1 MSKITDSVLNF
12 YNKATGSKEDNI
24 YALKTRLKAYLLIIG
39 LLILS
44 ASSIY
49 TYALVE
55 KLKDQEYQQ
64 MNMYKQSMEIV
75 GRPSFESDTF
85 KIPEDIRSFIF
96 TLPSTIKNIPIIIT
110 DFGYNIQSGLNING
124 LTSTEG
130 LLPKEDSVVLAKM
143 LNSWI
148 EKGRQP
154 IQMKD
159 EYGIIINKVYFDDS
173 NTLTLLKYYPFFQ
186 FALIAF
192 FIGFGY
198 LIFSSTRQSEQN
210 QVWVGMAK
218 ETAHQLGTPIAA
230 IMGWIEHLKIAHEGD
245 EVTQE
250 VVHELGNDVNRLS
263 LVADRFSKIGS
274 APELTEFNMYQ
285 ELDECRDYMQ
295 RRAPR
300 RVIFDFPKLKAP
312 LPMGTPPEQYLGV
325 KINKHL
331 FDWVVENL
339 LRNALDAME
348 AGEGIITAKIYEEPN
363 WVCVDITDS
372 GKGIPKAN
380 FKTVFQPGFT
390 TKKRGWGLGL
400 SLAKRI
406 IENYHGGKIF
416 VKDSE
421 IGKFTTFTI
430 KMPKGERPTIKEE
443 VKLDWIS
450 ENKA

>member
-1 MSKITDSVLNF
+1 LSKVTDSVLDF
-12 YNKATGSKEDNI
+12 YNKAIGNKEDDI
-24 YALKTRLKAYLLIIG
+24 YSLKTRLKAYLLVIG
-39 LLILS
+39 MLILS

-49 TYALVE
+49 TYSLVE
-55 KLKDQEYQQ
+55 KLKAQELAQ
-64 MNMYKQSMEIV
+64 MEIYRQAQEVV
-75 GRPSFESDTF
+75 GRGSLENE
-85 KIPEDIRSFIF
+85 KYVIPDDMRNFVF
-96 TLPSTIKNIPIIIT
+96 NLPASIKDIPIIVT
-110 DFGYNIQSGLNING
+110 DYGYAVQDGKNISGL
-124 LTSTEG
+124 STEG
-130 LLPKEDSVVLAKM
+130 LPTKDDSILLAKT

-159 EYGIIINKVYFDDS
+159 EYGIIVNKVYFDDS
-173 NTLTLLKYYPFFQ
+173 NSLKLLKYYPFFQ

-198 LIFSSTRQSEQN
+198 LIFSSTRESEQN

-230 IMGWIEHLKIAHEGD
+230 IMGWIEHLRTTHEGD
-245 EVTQE
+245 EMTQE
-250 VVHELGNDVNRLS
+250 IVTELDNDVNRLS

-274 APELTEFNMYQ
+274 APELADVNMY
-285 ELDECRDYMQ
+285 EEIESCRDYMQ

-300 RVIFDFPKLKAP
+300 KVKFDFPVVETSPSQNGRDLV
-312 LPMGTPPEQYLGV
+312 PPQYLGA
-325 KINKHL
+325 KLNKHL

-348 AGEGIITAKIYEEPN
+348 GGEGTITAKIYGETN
-363 WVCVDITDS
+363 WVCVDITDT

-406 IENYHGGKIF
+406 IENYHGGKIL

-421 IGKFTTFTI
+421 LGKFTTFTI
-430 KMPKGERPTIKEE
+430 KMPK
-443 VKLDWIS
+443 S
-450 ENKA
+450 EKVNQQAEKG

>member
-1 MSKITDSVLNF
+1 LSKVTDSVLDF
-12 YNKATGSKEDNI
+12 YNKAIGNKEDDI
-24 YALKTRLKAYLLIIG
+24 YSLKTRLKIYLLIIG

-49 TYALVE
+49 TYSLVE
-55 KLKDQEYQQ
+55 KLKAQELAQ
-64 MNMYKQSMEIV
+64 MEIYRQAQEVV
-75 GRPSFESDTF
+75 GRGSLENE
-85 KIPEDIRSFIF
+85 KYVIPDDMRNFVF
-96 TLPSTIKNIPIIIT
+96 NLPASIKDIPIIVT
-110 DFGYNIQSGLNING
+110 DYGYTVQDGKNISGL
-124 LTSTEG
+124 STEG
-130 LLPKEDSVVLAKM
+130 LPTKDDSILLAET
-143 LNSWI
+143 LNSWLA
-148 EKGRQP
+148 KGRKP

-159 EYGIIINKVYFDDS
+159 EYGMIVNKVYFDDS
-173 NTLTLLKYYPFFQ
+173 NSLKLLKYYPFFQ

-198 LIFSSTRQSEQN
+198 LIFSSTRESEQN

-230 IMGWIEHLKIAHEGD
+230 IMGWIEHLRMTHEGD
-245 EVTQE
+245 EMTQE
-250 VVHELGNDVNRLS
+250 IVTELDNDVNRLS

-274 APELTEFNMYQ
+274 APELVDVNMY
-285 ELDECRDYMQ
+285 EEIEGCRDYMQ

-300 RVIFDFPKLKAP
+300 KVKFDFPVLE
-312 LPMGTPPEQYLGV
+312 TPPSRNDRNFVPQQYLGA
-325 KINKHL
+325 KLNKHL

-348 AGEGIITAKIYEEPN
+348 DGEGTITAKIYEEPN
-363 WVCVDITDS
+363 WVCVDITDT

-406 IENYHGGKIF
+406 IENYHGGKIL

-421 IGKFTTFTI
+421 LGKFTTFTI
-430 KMPKGERPTIKEE
+430 KLPKAEKIIQKD
-443 VKLDWIS
+443 KND
-450 ENKA
+450 

>member
-1 MSKITDSVLNF
+1 MSKVTDSVLDF
-12 YNKATGSKEDNI
+12 YNKAVGNKEDDI
-24 YALKTRLKAYLLIIG
+24 YSLKTRLKIYLLIIG

-49 TYALVE
+49 TYSLAE
-55 KLKDQEYQQ
+55 KLKAQEIAQMGSYQE
-64 MNMYKQSMEIV
+64 SMEII
-75 GRPSFESDTF
+75 GTPGLESDKYVIPDEMRNFVFTYPY
-85 KIPEDIRSFIF
+85 KIKD
-96 TLPSTIKNIPIIIT
+96 IPIILT
-110 DFGYNIQSGLNING
+110 DYSYSIQGSLNMGLPEE
-124 LTSTEG
+124 LTT
-130 LLPKEDSVVLAKM
+130 KDSLYLAKT

-148 EKGRQP
+148 SKGRKP

-159 EYGIIINKVYFDDS
+159 EYGIIVQKVYYDDS
-173 NTLTLLKYYPFFQ
+173 NSLTLLKYYPFFQ
-186 FALIAF
+186 FALITF

-198 LIFSSTRQSEQN
+198 LVFSSTRQSEQN

-230 IMGWIEHLKIAHEGD
+230 IMGWIEHLRMTHEGD
-245 EVTQE
+245 EMTQE
-250 VVHELGNDVNRLS
+250 IVTELDNDVNRLS

-274 APELTEFNMYQ
+274 APELEEVNMY
-285 ELDECRDYMQ
+285 EEIESCRDYMQ

-300 RVIFDFPKLKAP
+300 KVKFDFPVLGIP
-312 LPMGTPPEQYLGV
+312 QQYLGA
-325 KINKHL
+325 KLNKHL

-348 AGEGIITAKIYEEPN
+348 GGEGTITAKIYEEPN
-363 WVCVDITDS
+363 WVCVDITDT

-406 IENYHGGKIF
+406 IENYHGGKIL

-421 IGKFTTFTI
+421 LGKFTTFTI
-430 KMPKGERPTIKEE
+430 KMPKAEKVIME
-443 VKLDWIS
+443 S
-450 ENKA
+450 EKD

>member
-1 MSKITDSVLNF
+1 LKLSKVTDSVLDF
-12 YNKATGSKEDNI
+12 YNKAVGNKDDDI
-24 YALKTRLKAYLLIIG
+24 YSLKTRLKAYLLIIG

-49 TYALVE
+49 TYSLVE
-55 KLKDQEYQQ
+55 KLKAQEIAQMGSYQE
-64 MNMYKQSMEIV
+64 SMEIL
-75 GRPSFESDTF
+75 GTPGLESDKYVIPDEMRNF
-85 KIPEDIRSFIF
+85 VFNYPNKIKD
-96 TLPSTIKNIPIIIT
+96 IPIILT
-110 DFGYNIQSGLNING
+110 DYSYNIQYSLNMGLPEE
-124 LTSTEG
+124 LTT
-130 LLPKEDSVVLAKM
+130 KDSLYLAKT

-148 EKGRQP
+148 SKGRKP

-159 EYGIIINKVYFDDS
+159 EYGIIVQKVYYDDS
-173 NTLTLLKYYPFFQ
+173 NSLTLLKYYPFFQ

-198 LIFSSTRQSEQN
+198 LIFSSTRESEQN

-230 IMGWIEHLKIAHEGD
+230 IMGWIEHLRMTHEGD
-245 EVTQE
+245 EMTQE
-250 VVHELGNDVNRLS
+250 IVKELDNDVHRLS

-274 APELTEFNMYQ
+274 APELIEVNMY
-285 ELDECRDYMQ
+285 EEIDSCRDYMQ

-300 RVIFDFPKLKAP
+300 KVKFDFPILETSSSRSDQDFVP
-312 LPMGTPPEQYLGV
+312 QQYLGA

-348 AGEGIITAKIYEEPN
+348 EGEGTIIAKIYEETN
-363 WVCVDITDS
+363 WVCVDITDT

-406 IENYHGGKIF
+406 IENYHGGKIL

-421 IGKFTTFTI
+421 LGKFTTFTI
-430 KMPKGERPTIKEE
+430 KMPKAVKPILKEVE
-443 VKLDWIS
+443 L
-450 ENKA
+450 

>member
-1 MSKITDSVLNF
+1 LSKVTDSVLDF
-12 YNKATGSKEDNI
+12 YNKAIGNKEDDI
-24 YALKTRLKAYLLIIG
+24 YSLKTRLKAYLLIIG

-49 TYALVE
+49 TYSLVE
-55 KLKDQEYQQ
+55 KLKAQEIAQMGSYQE
-64 MNMYKQSMEIV
+64 SMEIL
-75 GRPSFESDTF
+75 GTPGLESDKYVIPDEMRNF
-85 KIPEDIRSFIF
+85 VFNYPNKIKD
-96 TLPSTIKNIPIIIT
+96 IPIILT
-110 DFGYNIQSGLNING
+110 DYSYNIQYSLNMGLPDE
-124 LTSTEG
+124 LTT
-130 LLPKEDSVVLAKM
+130 EDSLYLVKT

-148 EKGRQP
+148 SKGRKP

-159 EYGIIINKVYFDDS
+159 EYGIIVQKVYYDDS
-173 NTLTLLKYYPFFQ
+173 NSLTLLKYYPFFQ

-198 LIFSSTRQSEQN
+198 LIFSSTRESEQN

-230 IMGWIEHLKIAHEGD
+230 IMGWIEHLRMTHEGD
-245 EVTQE
+245 EMTQE
-250 VVHELGNDVNRLS
+250 IVKELDNDVHRLS

-274 APELTEFNMYQ
+274 APELIEVNMY
-285 ELDECRDYMQ
+285 EEIDSCRDYMQ

-300 RVIFDFPKLKAP
+300 KVKFDFPILEISSSRSDQDLAP
-312 LPMGTPPEQYLGV
+312 QQYLGA

-348 AGEGIITAKIYEEPN
+348 EGEGTITAKIYEETN
-363 WVCVDITDS
+363 WVCVDITDT

-406 IENYHGGKIF
+406 IENYHGGKIL

-421 IGKFTTFTI
+421 LGKFTTFTI
-430 KMPKGERPTIKEE
+430 KMPKAVKSILKEVE
-443 VKLDWIS
+443 L
-450 ENKA
+450 

>member
-1 MSKITDSVLNF
+1 LKLSKVTDSVLDF
-12 YNKATGSKEDNI
+12 YNKAVGNKEDDI
-24 YALKTRLKAYLLIIG
+24 YSLKTRLKAYLLIIG

-49 TYALVE
+49 TYSLVE
-55 KLKDQEYQQ
+55 KLKAQEIAQMGSYQE
-64 MNMYKQSMEIV
+64 SMEIL
-75 GRPSFESDTF
+75 GTPGLESDKYVIPDEMRNF
-85 KIPEDIRSFIF
+85 VFNYPNKIKD
-96 TLPSTIKNIPIIIT
+96 IPIILT
-110 DFGYNIQSGLNING
+110 DYSYNIQYSLNMGLPDE
-124 LTSTEG
+124 LTT
-130 LLPKEDSVVLAKM
+130 EDSLYLVKT

-148 EKGRQP
+148 SKGRKP

-159 EYGIIINKVYFDDS
+159 EYGIIVQKVYYDDS
-173 NTLTLLKYYPFFQ
+173 NSLTLLKYYPFFQ

-198 LIFSSTRQSEQN
+198 LIFSSTRESEQN

-230 IMGWIEHLKIAHEGD
+230 IMGWIEHLRMTHEGD
-245 EVTQE
+245 EMTQE
-250 VVHELGNDVNRLS
+250 IVKELDNDVHRLS

-274 APELTEFNMYQ
+274 APELIEVNMY
-285 ELDECRDYMQ
+285 EEIDSCRDYMQ

-300 RVIFDFPKLKAP
+300 KVKFDFPILEISSSRSDRDLVP
-312 LPMGTPPEQYLGV
+312 QQYLGA
-325 KINKHL
+325 KLNKHL

-348 AGEGIITAKIYEEPN
+348 EGEGTITAKIYEEPN
-363 WVCVDITDS
+363 WVCVDITDT

-406 IENYHGGKIF
+406 IENYHGGKIL

-421 IGKFTTFTI
+421 LGKFTTFTI
-430 KMPKGERPTIKEE
+430 KMPKAVKPILKEVE
-443 VKLDWIS
+443 L
-450 ENKA
+450 

>member
-1 MSKITDSVLNF
+1 MSKVTDSVLDF
-12 YNKATGSKEDNI
+12 YNKAVGNKEDDI
-24 YALKTRLKAYLLIIG
+24 YSLKTRLKIYLLIIG

-49 TYALVE
+49 TYSLVE
-55 KLKDQEYQQ
+55 KLKAQELAQ
-64 MNMYKQSMEIV
+64 MDIYRQAQEVV
-75 GRPSFESDTF
+75 GRGSLENE
-85 KIPEDIRSFIF
+85 KYVIPDDMRNFVF
-96 TLPSTIKNIPIIIT
+96 NLPASIKDIPIIVT
-110 DFGYNIQSGLNING
+110 DYGYNVQDGKNISGL
-124 LTSTEG
+124 STEG
-130 LLPKEDSVVLAKM
+130 LPTKSDSILLVKT

-159 EYGIIINKVYFDDS
+159 EYGIIVNKVYFDDS
-173 NTLTLLKYYPFFQ
+173 NSLKLLKYYPFFQ
-186 FALIAF
+186 FALITF

-198 LIFSSTRQSEQN
+198 LVFSSTRQSEQN

-230 IMGWIEHLKIAHEGD
+230 IMGWIEHLRMTHEGD
-245 EVTQE
+245 EMTQE
-250 VVHELGNDVNRLS
+250 IVTELDNDVKRLS

-274 APELTEFNMYQ
+274 APELEEVNMY
-285 ELDECRDYMQ
+285 EEIESCRDYMQ

-300 RVIFDFPKLKAP
+300 KVKFDFPILE
-312 LPMGTPPEQYLGV
+312 TPPSRNNRDFVPQQYLGA
-325 KINKHL
+325 KLNKHL

-348 AGEGIITAKIYEEPN
+348 GGEGTITAKIYEEPN
-363 WVCVDITDS
+363 WVCVDITDT

-406 IENYHGGKIF
+406 IENYHGGKIL

-421 IGKFTTFTI
+421 LGKFTTFTI
-430 KMPKGERPTIKEE
+430 KMPKAEKVITE
-443 VKLDWIS
+443 S
-450 ENKA
+450 EKD

>member
-1 MSKITDSVLNF
+1 MSKVTDSVLDF
-12 YNKATGSKEDNI
+12 YNKAVGNKEDDI
-24 YALKTRLKAYLLIIG
+24 YSLKTRLKIYLLIIG

-49 TYALVE
+49 TYSLVE
-55 KLKDQEYQQ
+55 KLKAQEIAQ
-64 MNMYKQSMEIV
+64 MDVYRQTQEINSHE
-75 GRPSFESDTF
+75 GFD
-85 KIPEDIRSFIF
+85 
-96 TLPSTIKNIPIIIT
+96 TLPENIKQLVTNIITNNNTIPIIMT
-110 DFGYNIQSGLNING
+110 DYGYNVQSGANISG

-130 LLPKEDSVVLAKM
+130 LLPIEDSILLHKM

-148 EKGRQP
+148 EKGRKP
-154 IQMKD
+154 ILMKD
-159 EYGIIINKVYFDDS
+159 DYGIIQSKVYFDDS
-173 NTLTLLKYYPFFQ
+173 NNLRLLKYYPFFQ
-186 FALIAF
+186 FALITF

-198 LIFSSTRQSEQN
+198 LIFSSTRESEQN

-230 IMGWIEHLKIAHEGD
+230 IMGWIQHLRTTHEGD
-245 EVTQE
+245 EMTQE
-250 VVHELGNDVNRLS
+250 IVTELDKDVNRLS

-274 APELTEFNMYQ
+274 APELKDVNMY
-285 ELDECRDYMQ
+285 EEIDSCRDYMQ

-300 RVIFDFPKLKAP
+300 KVKFDFPILE
-312 LPMGTPPEQYLGV
+312 TPPQYLGA
-325 KINKHL
+325 KLNKHL

-348 AGEGIITAKIYEEPN
+348 EGEGTITSKIYEEPN
-363 WVCVDITDS
+363 WVCVDITDT

-406 IENYHGGKIF
+406 IENYHGGKIL

-430 KMPKGERPTIKEE
+430 KLPKGEKLIQKEGG
-443 VKLDWIS
+443 L
-450 ENKA
+450 

>member
-1 MSKITDSVLNF
+1 MSKLTDSVLDF
-12 YNKATGSKEDNI
+12 YNKAVGNKEDDI
-24 YALKTRLKAYLLIIG
+24 YSLKTRLKIYLLIIG

-49 TYALVE
+49 TYSLVE
-55 KLKDQEYQQ
+55 KLKAQEIAQMGSYQE
-64 MNMYKQSMEIV
+64 SMEIL
-75 GRPSFESDTF
+75 GTPGLESDKYVIPDEMRNF
-85 KIPEDIRSFIF
+85 VFNYPNKIKD
-96 TLPSTIKNIPIIIT
+96 IPIILT
-110 DFGYNIQSGLNING
+110 DYGYGIQGSLNMGLPEE
-124 LTSTEG
+124 LTT
-130 LLPKEDSVVLAKM
+130 KDSLYLAKIRD
-143 LNSWI
+143 SWI
-148 EKGRQP
+148 AKGRKP

-159 EYGIIINKVYFDDS
+159 EYGMIVQKVYFDDS
-173 NTLTLLKYYPFFQ
+173 KSLTLLKYYPFFQ

-198 LIFSSTRQSEQN
+198 LIFSSTRESEQN

-230 IMGWIEHLKIAHEGD
+230 IMGWIEHLRTTHEGD
-245 EVTQE
+245 EMTQE
-250 VVHELGNDVNRLS
+250 IVTELNNDVNRLS

-274 APELTEFNMYQ
+274 APELADVNMY
-285 ELDECRDYMQ
+285 EEIESCRDYMQ

-300 RVIFDFPKLKAP
+300 KVKFDFPVLD
-312 LPMGTPPEQYLGV
+312 TPPSRSDRDFVPQQYLGA
-325 KINKHL
+325 KLNKHL

-348 AGEGIITAKIYEEPN
+348 GGEGTISAKIYEETN
-363 WVCVDITDS
+363 WVCVDITDT

-406 IENYHGGKIF
+406 IENYHGGKIL

-430 KMPKGERPTIKEE
+430 KLPKAEKSVEGK
-443 VKLDWIS
+443 VAL
-450 ENKA
+450 

>member
-1 MSKITDSVLNF
+1 VTYSNNINFLKLSKVTDSVLDF
-12 YNKATGSKEDNI
+12 YNKAIGNKEDDI
-24 YALKTRLKAYLLIIG
+24 YSLKTRLKIYLLIIG

-49 TYALVE
+49 TYSLVE
-55 KLKDQEYQQ
+55 KLKAQEIAQMDSYQE
-64 MNMYKQSMEIV
+64 SMEV
-75 GRPSFESDTF
+75 LGTPGLESDKYIIPDEMRNF
-85 KIPEDIRSFIF
+85 VLFYPNKIKD
-96 TLPSTIKNIPIIIT
+96 IPIIVT
-110 DFGYNIQSGLNING
+110 DYSYNIQDCINFNDIESP
-124 LTSTEG
+124 LS
-130 LLPKEDSVVLAKM
+130 KKDSLYLAKT

-148 EKGRQP
+148 SKGRKP

-159 EYGIIINKVYFDDS
+159 EYGIIVQKVYYDDS
-173 NTLTLLKYYPFFQ
+173 KSLTLLKYYPFFQ

-198 LIFSSTRQSEQN
+198 LVFSSTRQSEQN

-230 IMGWIEHLKIAHEGD
+230 IMGWIEHLRMTHEGD
-245 EVTQE
+245 EMTQE
-250 VVHELGNDVNRLS
+250 IVTELDNDVNRLS

-274 APELTEFNMYQ
+274 APELEDVNMY
-285 ELDECRDYMQ
+285 EEIESCRDYMQ

-300 RVIFDFPKLKAP
+300 KVKFDFPILD
-312 LPMGTPPEQYLGV
+312 TPPQYLGA
-325 KINKHL
+325 KLNKHL

-348 AGEGIITAKIYEEPN
+348 EGEGTITSKIYEEHN
-363 WVCVDITDS
+363 WVCVDITDT

-406 IENYHGGKIF
+406 IENYHGGKIL

-430 KMPKGERPTIKEE
+430 KLPKGE
-443 VKLDWIS
+443 KLI
-450 ENKA
+450 EK

>member
-1 MSKITDSVLNF
+1 MSKVTDSVLDF
-12 YNKATGSKEDNI
+12 YNKAVGNKEDDI
-24 YALKTRLKAYLLIIG
+24 YSLKTRLKIYLLIIG

-49 TYALVE
+49 TYSLVE
-55 KLKDQEYQQ
+55 KLKAQEIAQ
-64 MNMYKQSMEIV
+64 MDMYKGSMEIL
-75 GRPSFESDTF
+75 GRGALENDEY
-85 KIPEDIRSFIF
+85 KIPDDMRNFVF
-96 TLPSTIKNIPIIIT
+96 NLPSKIKDIPIIVT
-110 DFGYNIQSGLNING
+110 DYGYNIQSGMNISG
-124 LTSTEG
+124 LQSTEG
-130 LLPKEDSVVLAKM
+130 LLPKEDSIILANT
-143 LNSWI
+143 LNGWI
-148 EKGRQP
+148 EKGRKP

-173 NTLTLLKYYPFFQ
+173 NSLTLLKYYPFFQ

-230 IMGWIEHLKIAHEGD
+230 IMGWIQHLRTTHEGD
-245 EVTQE
+245 EMTQE
-250 VVHELGNDVNRLS
+250 IVTELDKDVNRLS

-274 APELTEFNMYQ
+274 APELEDVNMY
-285 ELDECRDYMQ
+285 EEIDSCRDYMQ

-300 RVIFDFPKLKAP
+300 KVKFDFPVLE
-312 LPMGTPPEQYLGV
+312 TPPSRSDRDFVPQQYLGA
-325 KINKHL
+325 KLNKHL

-348 AGEGIITAKIYEEPN
+348 EGEGTITSKIYEEPN
-363 WVCVDITDS
+363 WVCVDITDT
-372 GKGIPKAN
+372 GKGIPKTN

-406 IENYHGGKIF
+406 SENYHGGKIL

-430 KMPKGERPTIKEE
+430 KLPKAT
-443 VKLDWIS
+443 
-450 ENKA
+450 KAIEK

>member
-1 MSKITDSVLNF
+1 LLYKLDRICKVFLNSINLYKLSKITDTVLNF
-12 YNKATGSKEDNI
+12 YNTTIGSKDDDL
-24 YALKTRLKAYLLIIG
+24 YSLKNRLKAYLLIMG

-49 TYALVE
+49 TYSLVE
-55 KLKDQEYQQ
+55 KLKAQEIVQMGSYQE
-64 MNMYKQSMEIV
+64 SMEV
-75 GRPSFESDTF
+75 LGTPGLESEKYVIPDEMRNF
-85 KIPEDIRSFIF
+85 VLNYPNKIKD
-96 TLPSTIKNIPIIIT
+96 IPIILT
-110 DFGYNIQSGLNING
+110 DYSYNIQGSLNMGLPDE
-124 LTSTEG
+124 LSV
-130 LLPKEDSVVLAKM
+130 KDSLYLAKT

-148 EKGRQP
+148 SKGRKP

-159 EYGIIINKVYFDDS
+159 EYGIIVQKVYYDDS
-173 NTLTLLKYYPFFQ
+173 NSLTLLKYYPFFQ
-186 FALIAF
+186 FALITF

-230 IMGWIEHLKIAHEGD
+230 IMGWIQHLRTTHEGD
-245 EVTQE
+245 EMTQQIVT
-250 VVHELGNDVNRLS
+250 ELDNDVNRLS

-274 APELTEFNMYQ
+274 APELVDVNIYE
-285 ELDECRDYMQ
+285 EIESCRDYMQ

-300 RVIFDFPKLKAP
+300 KVKFDFPALDV
-312 LPMGTPPEQYLGV
+312 PPQYLGV
-325 KINKHL
+325 KLNKHL

-348 AGEGIITAKIYEEPN
+348 EGEGTITSKIYEEPN
-363 WVCVDITDS
+363 WVCVDITDT

-406 IENYHGGKIF
+406 IENYHGGKIL

-421 IGKFTTFTI
+421 LGKFTTFTI
-430 KMPKGERPTIKEE
+430 KLPKAKSVI
-443 VKLDWIS
+443 D
-450 ENKA
+450 

>member
-1 MSKITDSVLNF
+1 LSKVTDSVLDF
-12 YNKATGSKEDNI
+12 YNKAVGNKEDDI
-24 YALKTRLKAYLLIIG
+24 YSLKTRLKIYLLIIG
-39 LLILS
+39 MLILS

-49 TYALVE
+49 TYSLVE
-55 KLKDQEYQQ
+55 KLKAQEIAQ
-64 MNMYKQSMEIV
+64 MEIYRQAQEVV
-75 GRPSFESDTF
+75 GRGSLENE
-85 KIPEDIRSFIF
+85 KYVIPDDMRNFVF
-96 TLPSTIKNIPIIIT
+96 NLPASIKDIPIIVT
-110 DFGYNIQSGLNING
+110 DYGYAVQDGKNISGL
-124 LTSTEG
+124 STEG
-130 LLPKEDSVVLAKM
+130 LPTKEDSLLLSET
-143 LNSWI
+143 LNNWI
-148 EKGRQP
+148 AKGRQP

-159 EYGIIINKVYFDDS
+159 EYGIIVNKVYFDDS
-173 NTLTLLKYYPFFQ
+173 NSLKLLKYYPFFQ

-198 LIFSSTRQSEQN
+198 LIFSSTRESEQN

-230 IMGWIEHLKIAHEGD
+230 IMGWIEHLRMTHEGD
-245 EVTQE
+245 EMTQE
-250 VVHELGNDVNRLS
+250 IVTELDNDVNRLS

-274 APELTEFNMYQ
+274 APELEEVNMY
-285 ELDECRDYMQ
+285 EEIESCRDYMQ

-300 RVIFDFPKLKAP
+300 KVKFDFPVLGIP
-312 LPMGTPPEQYLGV
+312 QQYLGA
-325 KINKHL
+325 KLNKHL

-348 AGEGIITAKIYEEPN
+348 GGEGTITAKIYEETN
-363 WVCVDITDS
+363 WICVDITDT

-406 IENYHGGKIF
+406 IENYHGGKIL

-421 IGKFTTFTI
+421 LGKFTTFTI
-430 KMPKGERPTIKEE
+430 KMPKSEKVNQKEE
-443 VKLDWIS
+443 ND
-450 ENKA
+450 

>member
-1 MSKITDSVLNF
+1 MSKVTDSVLDF
-12 YNKATGSKEDNI
+12 YNKAVGNKEDDI
-24 YALKTRLKAYLLIIG
+24 YSLKTRLKIYLLIIG
-39 LLILS
+39 MLILS

-49 TYALVE
+49 TYSLVE
-55 KLKDQEYQQ
+55 KLKEQEIAQ
-64 MNMYKQSMEIV
+64 MDVYRQSQEVITQESFDSLPENYKALI
-75 GRPSFESDTF
+75 T
-85 KIPEDIRSFIF
+85 DIIS
-96 TLPSTIKNIPIIIT
+96 KNNNIPIIFTDSRYTIVDVKNIT
-110 DFGYNIQSGLNING
+110 RFPDGIQTSSDSASIKRQLDDLISKNKTPIVVKDAYNMI
-124 LTSTEG
+124 T
-130 LLPKEDSVVLAKM
+130 
-143 LNSWI
+143 
-148 EKGRQP
+148 
-154 IQMKD
+154 
-159 EYGIIINKVYFDDS
+159 NKIYFDDS

-230 IMGWIEHLKIAHEGD
+230 IMGWIQHLRTTHEGD
-245 EVTQE
+245 EMTQE
-250 VVHELGNDVNRLS
+250 IVTELDNDVNRLS

-274 APELTEFNMYQ
+274 APELEDVNMY
-285 ELDECRDYMQ
+285 EEIESCRDYMQ

-300 RVIFDFPKLKAP
+300 KVKFDFPILE
-312 LPMGTPPEQYLGV
+312 TPPQYLGA
-325 KINKHL
+325 KLNKHL

-348 AGEGIITAKIYEEPN
+348 EGEGTITSKIYEDPN
-363 WVCVDITDS
+363 WVCVDITDT

-406 IENYHGGKIF
+406 IENYHGGKIL

-430 KMPKGERPTIKEE
+430 KLPKGEKLIEKEGG
-443 VKLDWIS
+443 L
-450 ENKA
+450 